1 MIIELDKNHRLH
13 CSPTDP
19 LFQRNI
25 DRLSDR
31 VTNFWDKQFKDNK
44 DTTDLVESVGN
55 ECQKILL
62 TERGSNGDL
71 FSEESYTE
79 IFFGEEAGRFIEIL
93 IILQELWKLSSKL
106 DTYSTL
112 ELIDEGIRDT
122 DKQYFY
128 RNIELLKNKLRLLE
142 NKNKKS
148 ES

>member
-13 CSPTDP
+13 CSPADP

-31 VTNFWDKQFKDNK
+31 VTNFWDKQFIDNK

-106 DTYSTL
+106 NTYSTL